1 MSRHNRERRK
11 KGRVLPEGLSCLKC
25 GCPFESSVTHGERDT
40 PETVVACGSC
50 GTMHILRG
58 RSIREATTGEQ
69 FTAEMEH
76 GEFLEQMHSVIKD
89 AESDERH
96 QLLSHNRK
104 EIESYHHT
112 AVVDGSQRP
121 VVYVLNLVHGL
132 ARKIGEKVRGA
143 EEVERYA
150 RSVPP
155 DTIPTMLL
163 AMDYEDTEKPCR
175 ELMSES
181 MFATFQKLRSNN
193 SAVIA
198 VVISGSGTL
207 LASWEPKS

>member
-11 KGRVLPEGLSCLKC
+11 KDRVLPDGLSCLKC
-25 GCPFESSVTHGERDT
+25 GCPFESGVTHGGRDV
-40 PETVVACGSC
+40 PETVVVCGSC
-50 GTMHILRG
+50 ATMHVLRG
-58 RSIREATTGEQ
+58 RSLREATPGEQ
-69 FTAEMEH
+69 FAAEMDH
-76 GEFLEQMHSVIKD
+76 GEFLEQMHSVSQE

-104 EIESYHHT
+104 EIERYHHT
-112 AVVDGSQRP
+112 AVADGSQRP

-143 EEVERYA
+143 DEVERYA

-163 AMDYEDTEKPCR
+163 AMEYAETEAPLR
-175 ELMSES
+175 MLMSES
-181 MFATFQKLRSNN
+181 MFATFQKLRSKK